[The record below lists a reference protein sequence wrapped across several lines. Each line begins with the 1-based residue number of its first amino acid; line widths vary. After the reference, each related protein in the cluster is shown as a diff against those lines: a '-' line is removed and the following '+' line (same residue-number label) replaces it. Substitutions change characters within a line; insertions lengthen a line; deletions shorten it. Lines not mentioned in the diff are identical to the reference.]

1 MTPEDRPQDAG
12 SGPLRASELQRAAV
26 VARRY
31 FLDGLSKSEIAAELG
46 ISRFKVARVLDDAR
60 AAGIVRIEIRLPPG
74 LDLSLAARLTAAYG
88 LRHATVVETPIEL
101 PEIEMRRQL
110 AAATAGL
117 LTEIVTPSDVLGI
130 GYGRTFTVMAEF
142 IDGLAPC
149 PVVQLTGALLGVNNG
164 ENSTELVRQVS
175 SRSGGPA
182 YPMYV
187 PQVLPDG
194 NTAQLLRQQPDVAEA
209 HRRFKT
215 LTKAVV
221 AVGSWDPPLSQLW
234 DALPANVRNTLRDD
248 GVAAE
253 LCAILLDERGRQVAP
268 EFTERCISI
277 NAAELRRIDEVI
289 AVAGGASKIV
299 STRAVLRGGWV
310 TSLVTDT
317 QLACALLEDYDG

>member
-1 MTPEDRPQDAG
+1 MEIEEPGREGRGTA
-12 SGPLRASELQRAAV
+12 RASELQRAAL

-46 ISRFKVARVLDDAR
+46 ISRFKVARVLDEAR

-88 LRHATVVETPIEL
+88 LRHATVVDTPLQL
-101 PEIEMRRQL
+101 PETEMRRQL

-117 LTEIVTPSDVLGI
+117 LTEIVTPADVLGI

-142 IDGLAPC
+142 IEGLAPC
-149 PVVQLTGALLGVNNG
+149 PVVQLTGALLGVNIG

-187 PQVLPDG
+187 PQVLPDA
-194 NTAQLLRQQPDVAEA
+194 NTAALLRQQPDVADA
-209 HRRFKT
+209 HRMFGS

-234 DALPANVRNTLRDD
+234 DALPASVRSSLQAQ
-248 GVAAE
+248 GAAAE
-253 LCAILLDERGRQVAP
+253 VCAILLDERGRQVAP

-277 NAAELRRIDEVI
+277 DAAKLRRVDEVV